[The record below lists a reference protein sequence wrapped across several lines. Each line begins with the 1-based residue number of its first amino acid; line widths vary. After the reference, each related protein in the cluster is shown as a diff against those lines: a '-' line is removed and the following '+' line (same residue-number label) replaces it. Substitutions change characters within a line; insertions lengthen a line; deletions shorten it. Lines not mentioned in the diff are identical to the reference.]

1 MKSFTY
7 FDYIKCIHKLR
18 LNAVLQLCEPK
29 VEYNLKTEEENK
41 KQTTEEKKEIIEIL
55 KDKTE
60 MAKFINGFLNP
71 KKEIKEENLIIHKEK
86 VKSKMIKKKTPDIIY
101 YLENQQV
108 YFIVEEQNKIDD
120 TIRYKMLNYCIEL
133 LQNCRREKK
142 LEEEI
147 QYPIVIPI
155 VIYTGKEEWQIEK
168 NTDSKE
174 IYNVIFKNNEINFEF
189 NLVETKQYSNEF
201 LLKTKSKFAQYIIE
215 KNKTTLNK

>member
-29 VEYNLKTEEENK
+29 VEYNLETEENK

-55 KDKTE
+55 KSKAE
-60 MAKFINGFLNP
+60 MAKFINEFLHP
-71 KKEIKEENLIIHKEK
+71 KKEIKEEELFEYKEK
-86 VKSKMIKKKTPDIIY
+86 VKFEIIKKKRPDIIY
-101 YLENQQV
+101 YLKNQQV
-108 YFIVEEQNKIDD
+108 YFIVEEQNEIDD
-120 TIRYKMLNYCIEL
+120 AIRYKMLNYCIEF
-133 LQNCRREKK
+133 LQNWTREKD

-155 VIYTGKEEWQIEK
+155 VIYTGKEEWKIEEDL
-168 NTDSKE
+168 NSKE

-189 NLVETKQYSNEF
+189 NLVETKRYSNEF
-201 LLKTKSKFAQYIIE
+201 LLKIKSKLAQYIIE
-215 KNKTTLNK
+215 K

>member
-29 VEYNLKTEEENK
+29 VEYNLETEENK

-55 KDKTE
+55 KSKTE
-60 MAKFINGFLNP
+60 MAKFINEFLHP
-71 KKEIKEENLIIHKEK
+71 KKEIKEEELFEYKEK
-86 VKSKMIKKKTPDIIY
+86 VKFEIIKKKRPDIIY
-101 YLENQQV
+101 YLKNQQV
-108 YFIVEEQNKIDD
+108 YFIVEEQNEIDD
-120 TIRYKMLNYCIEL
+120 AIRYKMLNYCIEF
-133 LQNCRREKK
+133 LQNWTREKD

-155 VIYTGKEEWQIEK
+155 VIYTGKEEWKIEEDL
-168 NTDSKE
+168 NSKE

-189 NLVETKQYSNEF
+189 NLVETKRYSNEF
-201 LLKTKSKFAQYIIE
+201 LLKIKSKLAQYIIE
-215 KNKTTLNK
+215 K